1 MNTESMILFD
11 IENVYTLI
19 HKKEA
24 AGFCFSCPSRAWDG
38 FVLITEGK
46 CEFCQENGKK
56 TELSKGEVVFL
67 RKGDRYT
74 IKSSEELSY
83 CTSAFDF
90 SAESDNTLALL
101 PSVITCTPAQI
112 RLLDSITEMWQS
124 KSANSYMFC
133 KIQLLKLYYDIL
145 NETALVTT
153 DGADGCVSAAIEFIH
168 KNFKRNFKGADIA
181 SYCALSESY
190 LRKMFLQKMKMTV
203 NEYRDTL
210 RFKLAKE
217 LLSSGLLSVKETAY
231 ELGFCDVYYFTRFF
245 SKHAGITPAKYKDLN
260 SKSNL

>member
-1 MNTESMILFD
+1 M
-11 IENVYTLI
+11 
-19 HKKEA
+19 
-24 AGFCFSCPSRAWDG
+24 
-38 FVLITEGK
+38 
-46 CEFCQENGKK
+46 
-56 TELSKGEVVFL
+56 
-67 RKGDRYT
+67 RKGDKYT
-74 IKSSEELSY
+74 ISSPTPFSY
-83 CTSAFDF
+83 YTSAFDF

-101 PSVITCTPAQI
+101 PCVMSCTPAQM
-112 RLLDSITEMWQS
+112 RLLEGITEMWQS

-133 KIQLLKLYYDIL
+133 KIQLLKLYYDKL
-145 NETALVTT
+145 NETAFVTT
-153 DGADGCVSAAIEFIH
+153 DGSDGCISAAIEFIH

-190 LRKMFLQKMKMTV
+190 LRKTFLQKMKMTI

-245 SKHAGITPAKYKDLN
+245 SKHAGITPAKYKAQSL
-260 SKSNL
+260 KSNL